1 MKSLVSVATTMSG
14 PSTDVYLSRL
24 GLDPETVRRADYETL
39 ARLQRAHVT
48 TVPFET
54 LAITGDPFGDRDG
67 EGVSLALPDLYEKLV
82 DRGRGGFCFELNG
95 LFGWLL
101 AELGF
106 DAARIAARVVGDDG
120 DARPPA
126 NHHSHLVTIDRE
138 YVVDVGLGTP
148 PLRRPLSLD
157 GTPRSDAAGVD
168 WRVLESDRPDAEYVT
183 QFRGPNDE
191 EWTDRYLFDA
201 TPRTLH
207 FFEATCEYLATAPES
222 PFTGDPVVSVATDRG
237 HVKLTPET
245 LRRSKRGEETERD
258 IGESEWNDL
267 LDAEFDLRYE
277 PG

>member
-1 MKSLVSVATTMSG
+1 MSG

-39 ARLQRAHVT
+39 VRLQRAHVT

-222 PFTGDPVVSVATDRG
+222 PFTGDPVVSIATDRG

-245 LRRSKRGEETERD
+245 LRRSERGEETERD
-258 IGESEWNDL
+258 IGESEWDDL